1 MRYRVT
7 MTHTEK
13 TFENLAHMQY
23 DLFCK
28 GNRVSRTIL
37 SFAVVL
43 LGIYNGDSWWGMLL
57 IAYGCYLTTST
68 YSSANH
74 TAHKLAKGIRESG
87 MEFPSSELH
96 FYEDRLE
103 ILSLQKKQDKTVLD
117 YADVRKLGE
126 DRAYFYLF
134 RDSYGGYMVPKDQL
148 DDEGAFHTFLENV
161 TGRDVESKMSPMLRV
176 MRSFNRRRNT
186 PRHL

>member
-1 MRYRVT
+1 

-103 ILSLQKKQDKTVLD
+103 IISLQKKQDKTLLD

-126 DRAYFYLF
+126 DREYFYLF

-148 DDEGAFHTFLENV
+148 KEEKAFRTFLENV
-161 TGRDVESKMSPMLRV
+161 TGRHVESKISPMVRLLR
-176 MRSFNRRRNT
+176 SYNRRQNT